1 MENPMYK
8 NMSMSSHISISY
20 STTQWGPRFDAI
32 HALLKATRH
41 SVVVVVVYMTCY
53 NDDGES

>member
-1 MENPMYK
+1 MYK

-41 SVVVVVVYMTCY
+41 SVVVVVVVYMTCY